1 MDIEFKDGNIVATK
15 SAVKEIIT
23 YLGELYDGTWRQQA
37 QVIVKLSG
45 TVGLGEV
52 TKFLSD
58 HFVKGNQG
66 DPTDELKI
74 ENDLIH
80 IPYRFVKGY
89 FSGSVTLRMESE
101 QLSYF
106 MNVLGDIKPLYKE
119 GDAFFGWVIKHPY
132 HYWWYR

>member
-15 SAVKEIIT
+15 TSVSEIIT

-37 QVIVKLSG
+37 QIIVKLKG
-45 TVGLGEV
+45 TVGAGEV
-52 TKFLSD
+52 TKFLND

-66 DPTDELKI
+66 DSTDELKI
-74 ENDLIH
+74 ENELLS

-89 FSGSVTLRMESE
+89 FSGSVTMKMESD

-106 MNVLGDIKPLYKE
+106 MDVLGDLRPLYKE
-119 GDAFFGWVIKHPY
+119 GDAYQGWVIKHPY
-132 HYWWYR
+132 YYWWYK